1 MKALTL
7 VTADGPESVSIQ
19 EHATP
24 EPGPGQVRVAVRAAA
39 LNHRELWITR
49 GQYPGMTLPCTL
61 GADGAGVIDAVGE
74 GVDAARIG
82 EEVLL
87 YPGMNWGADPALP
100 ATRFALLG
108 MPGPGTIAEFICLD
122 ARDALRKPAHLSF
135 AEAAATPL
143 AGVTAWRGL
152 RTKGELK
159 AGEKLLITGVGGGV
173 GAFACMLGVALGAD
187 VYVTSG
193 NEQSL
198 KRAAESGAKAGFN
211 YKDAEWRKALA
222 SAAKGVDVV
231 FDGAPAASFANYV
244 RALRT
249 GARVVLYGSTGGP
262 SFNVSAPDIFL
273 RNLRLI
279 GTNVG
284 TRDEL
289 EALAAFMAE
298 HKLKPPIDRT
308 FAFADAKE
316 ALAYLDGAHGYG
328 KVVVTF

>member
-7 VTADGPESVSIQ
+7 TTADGPESVALQ
-19 EHATP
+19 EHPTP
-24 EPGPGQVRVAVRAAA
+24 APGPGQVRVAVRAAA
-39 LNHRELWITR
+39 LNHRELWIAR
-49 GQYPGMTLPCTL
+49 GQYPGMNLPCTL
-61 GADGAGVIDAVGE
+61 GADGAGVIDAVGD
-74 GVDAARIG
+74 GVDAKRVG

-87 YPGMNWGADPALP
+87 YPGVNWGDDPALP
-100 ATRFALLG
+100 AANFALLG
-108 MPGPGTIAEFICLD
+108 MPGAGTVAEYICVD
-122 ARDALRKPAHLSF
+122 ARDALAKPAHLSF

-152 RTKGELK
+152 RTKGEIK

-173 GAFACMLGVALGAD
+173 GAFACVLAVALGAET
-187 VYVTSG
+187 YVTSG
-193 NEQSL
+193 NDTSL
-198 KRAAESGAKAGFN
+198 KRAAEAGAKAGFN
-211 YKDAEWRKALA
+211 YKDGEWRKALA
-222 SAAKGVDVV
+222 SATKGIDVV

-244 RALRT
+244 RALKT

-262 SFNVSAPDIFL
+262 NFTVSAPDIFL

-289 EALAAFMAE
+289 AALTAFMTQ

-308 FAFADAKE
+308 FTLDQAKD
-316 ALAYLDGAHGYG
+316 ALAYLDSAHGYG
-328 KVVVTF
+328 KVVITV

>member
-7 VTADGPESVSIQ
+7 ATADGPQSVALA
-19 EHATP
+19 EHPIPT
-24 EPGPGQVRVAVRAAA
+24 PGPGQVRVAVRAAA

-49 GQYPGMTLPCTL
+49 GQYPGMNLPCTL
-61 GADGAGVIDAVGE
+61 GADGAGVIDAVGD
-74 GVDAARIG
+74 GVTAGRVG

-87 YPGMNWGADPALP
+87 YPGMNWGDDPALP
-100 ATRFALLG
+100 APNFALLG
-108 MPGPGTIAEFICLD
+108 MPGPGTVAEYICVD
-122 ARDALRKPAHLSF
+122 ARDALAKPAHLSF

-173 GAFACMLGVALGAD
+173 GAFACMLGVALGAET
-187 VYVTSG
+187 YVTSG
-193 NEQSL
+193 SEESL
-198 KRAAESGAKAGFN
+198 KRAADAGAKAGFN

-222 SAAKGVDVV
+222 GAAKGIDVV

-244 RALRT
+244 RALKT

-262 SFNVSAPDIFL
+262 NFTVSAPDIFL

-284 TRDEL
+284 TRAEL
-289 EALAAFMAE
+289 AALTAFMAE

-308 FAFADAKE
+308 FPLAESKDA
-316 ALAYLDGAHGYG
+316 LTYLDGAHGYG
-328 KVVVTF
+328 KVVITI

>member
-7 VTADGPESVSIQ
+7 TAADGPQSASIQ
-19 EHATP
+19 EQPTP
-24 EPGPGQVRVAVRAAA
+24 EPGPGQVRVAMRAAA

-49 GQYPGMTLPCTL
+49 GQYPGMQTPCTL
-61 GADGAGVIDAVGE
+61 GADGAGVIDAIGD
-74 GVDAARIG
+74 GVDAKRIG

-87 YPGMNWGADPALP
+87 YPGLNWGADPALP
-100 ATRFALLG
+100 SATFALLG
-108 MPGPGTIAEFICLD
+108 MPGPGTIAEYVCVD
-122 ARDALRKPAHLSF
+122 ARDALAKPAHLSF

-152 RTKGELK
+152 RTKAELN

-173 GAFACMLGVALGAD
+173 GAFALLLGVALGAE

-193 NEQSL
+193 SEESL
-198 KRAAESGAKAGFN
+198 KRAVAAGAKAGFN
-211 YKDAEWRKALA
+211 YTDADWRKALA
-222 SAAKGVDVV
+222 GAAKGVDVV
-231 FDGAPAASFANYV
+231 FDGAPAASFSNYV
-244 RALRT
+244 RALKT

-262 SFNVSAPDIFL
+262 VFNASAPDIFL

-289 EALAAFMAE
+289 AALIAFMAE
-298 HKLKPPIDRT
+298 HKLKPPIDRS
-308 FAFADAKE
+308 FALAESKE
-316 ALAYLDGAHGYG
+316 ALVYLDGAHGYG
-328 KVVVTF
+328 KVVIEI